1 MYFLDIPMGQFIL
14 FLMRYKISLSIL
26 LSRIHQV
33 CRNSPRTADFIY
45 HLVLLLEATMKT
57 TLVEF
62 FSMFQLTFV
71 QMQTSPTLLRL
82 FHRFSCKVR
91 ENRNQNRKSH
101 STNIRRSKPNPVN
114 TIPLRVKSFI
124 PL

>member
-1 MYFLDIPMGQFIL
+1 MGQFIL

-62 FSMFQLTFV
+62 FFNVPADFR
-71 QMQTSPTLLRL
+71 PDA
-82 FHRFSCKVR
+82 
-91 ENRNQNRKSH
+91 
-101 STNIRRSKPNPVN
+101 NIPDPPAS
-114 TIPLRVKSFI
+114 LS
-124 PL
+124 